1 MYVCIHVCTHT
12 HTHTHNLLYVFLPDQ
27 HLGCLLILAIVS
39 NAAMNLGVQTS
50 L

>member
-27 HLGCLLILAIVS
+27 HLGCLLILATVISAAVHMRVHVS
-39 NAAMNLGVQTS
+39 V
-50 L
+50 

>member
-1 MYVCIHVCTHT
+1 MCTHT
-12 HTHTHNLLYVFLPDQ
+12 HTLNLLYVFLPDQ

-39 NAAMNLGVQTS
+39 NAAMNLGVQTP